1 MSLTGH
7 LMLHGWFPVIRLH
20 QGISELFWSPRAQTN
35 LPLCKKL
42 LKKKPKNSRSCLSFM
57 VFPWNFLEVY
67 PNFTHTELLDGVRR
81 LFSPD
86 PRLFNYGAPSE
97 PFPSEPSRSHGHQS
111 HMAILRGKL
120 RKAKSLL
127 PLLAETSKDAP
138 KWGRTF
144 LTSRF

>member
-7 LMLHGWFPVIRLH
+7 LMLHGWLPVIRLH
-20 QGISELFWSPRAQTN
+20 QGISELFWSPRAETN

-57 VFPWNFLEVY
+57 VFLRNCLEVY
-67 PNFTHTELLDGVRR
+67 PNFTHTEALDGVQR
-81 LFSPD
+81 LFSPN
-86 PRLFNYGAPSE
+86 PKLLNCGALSE

-111 HMAILRGKL
+111 HVAILGGKL

-127 PLLAETSKDAP
+127 PPLAETSKDAP
-138 KWGRTF
+138 RWGRTF